1 MSNEFNETM
10 RIEIPSEKKSIKEII
25 KVVYLALET
34 KGYNPKSQI
43 IGYILS
49 GDPTYITS
57 YNNARGLI
65 RKLYKRLRTSRQFLP
80 GSYCKFKRYLWID
93 IWL

>member
-34 KGYNPKSQI
+34 KGYNP
-43 IGYILS
+43 
-49 GDPTYITS
+49 
-57 YNNARGLI
+57 
-65 RKLYKRLRTSRQFLP
+65 
-80 GSYCKFKRYLWID
+80 
-93 IWL
+93 